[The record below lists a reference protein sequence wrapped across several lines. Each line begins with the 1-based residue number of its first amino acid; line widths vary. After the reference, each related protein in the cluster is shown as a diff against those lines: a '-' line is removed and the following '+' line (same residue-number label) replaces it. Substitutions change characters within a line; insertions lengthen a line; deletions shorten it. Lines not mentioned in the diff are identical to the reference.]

1 MTIGPPRNLGSYEDR
16 PFSGLSYDALQHYY
30 SDPEADPYL
39 RRRTGLASTPTANSR
54 LQDPRL
60 KCDRNLGWN
69 IDWAVAF
76 IVDHLNKKTD
86 AAESLRSI
94 RIKAAQLEKDG
105 LSTDIP
111 YCIFNKL
118 DEALFAGHLKNAV
131 YLESDSLGS
140 DVSGATYTQSWGP
153 VTDVKRISIILNQNV
168 LDFATARDIVAIL
181 IHHMIHAYFL
191 VACGPQ
197 KEDEIDHGR
206 LAHGFHFGKIVTAIK
221 KLSAAHGKELT
232 PLDFGHDLGE
242 YPYFSDGYYRP
253 RRRNQDEQE
262 DKDKWYCTHCYSNV
276 PPIPRSDI
284 DKYYD
289 KYIAPML
296 AQTSKSIRLATVH
309 IYNDRRHEIDSKPRA
324 RLPPANKTVEFIFK
338 DKAYLVETKFLD
350 NMLSIQRTFLRTSS
364 RFLKLDAKD
373 LSESTFHRFLEFIH
387 TGCYRPELPYSSSST
402 RTSAPVLKPSTYTAA
417 PILADIALIN
427 FATTLE
433 FDEVLSYAMK
443 RLHSY
448 PEMTE
453 DPIAVLK
460 LIYTNGE
467 PHKKLKDWVRAFLL
481 AAPDNGQ
488 TNLVKLE
495 SEMWPW
501 RRGFLDLL
509 EEYGGLENEVRKVWG
524 QVRAKGWCAGGSL
537 SGQGMLMGNGL
548 GYGTLPN
555 VLLGGV
561 GMGGFPFHQHQQQL
575 LLGGINTPSLPVL
588 AGLNA
593 PSLGSSLGTPN
604 LANLLNT
611 TSTNTDFSSAF
622 ELEQLKNI
630 QRQKIRELEREQE
643 KARNREREN
652 DRKREAGGQY
662 AVAAAIEALYGK
674 RAGGFVESDDE
685 RY

>member
-1 MTIGPPRNLGSYEDR
+1 MTFGPPRSLGSYEDR
-16 PFSGLSYDALQHYY
+16 PFSGLSYDTLQHYY
-30 SDPEADPYL
+30 SDSEADPYV
-39 RRRTGLASTPTANSR
+39 RRRTGLFQTAPTANSR

-76 IVDHLNKKTD
+76 IVDHLDKKTD

-105 LSTDIP
+105 FSTDIP

-118 DEALFAGHLKNAV
+118 DEVLFAGHLKNAV
-131 YLESDSLGS
+131 YLEIDSLGS

-153 VTDVKRISIILNQNV
+153 VTGVKRISIILNQDV
-168 LDFATARDIVAIL
+168 LDFATARDIVAVL

-191 VACGPQ
+191 VACGPH
-197 KEDEIDHGR
+197 KEDELDYGR
-206 LAHGFHFGKIVTAIK
+206 LAHGFHFGKIMTAIK

-262 DKDKWYCTHCYSNV
+262 AKDKWYCTHCYSDV
-276 PPIPRSDI
+276 PPIPRPDI

-296 AQTSKSIRLATVH
+296 AQTTKSSRIATAH
-309 IYNDRRHEIDSKPRA
+309 IYNDRRHEIESKPRA

-338 DKAYLVETKFLD
+338 DKACLVETKLLD
-350 NMLSIQRTFLRTSS
+350 NLLSIQRAFLLTSS

-402 RTSAPVLKPSTYTAA
+402 RISAPIMKPSTYAA
-417 PILADIALIN
+417 TPVLTDIALIN

-433 FDEVLSYAMK
+433 FDEVVSYAMK
-443 RLHSY
+443 RLHTY

-453 DPIAVLK
+453 DPVAVLK
-460 LIYTNGE
+460 LIYAKGE
-467 PHKKLKDWVRAFLL
+467 PHKKLKDWVHAFLL
-481 AAPDNGQ
+481 AAPENAPAQ
-488 TNLVKLE
+488 ANLVKLE

-501 RRGFLDLL
+501 RRAFLDLL
-509 EEYGGLENEVRKVWG
+509 EGCGGLENEVRKVWG
-524 QVRAKGWCAGGSL
+524 QVRAKGWVGGGVG
-537 SGQGMLMGNGL
+537 SGQGILVGNGL

-555 VLLGGV
+555 FLSLGGI
-561 GMGGFPFHQHQQQL
+561 GAGAFPFQQQQQL
-575 LLGGINTPSLPVL
+575 LLGGVNTPSLS
-588 AGLNA
+588 
-593 PSLGSSLGTPN
+593 SLDPSLGTPN

-611 TSTNTDFSSAF
+611 TNSDFSSAF

-630 QRQKIRELEREQE
+630 QRQNIRELGRGQD
-643 KARNREREN
+643 KMRSREREN
-652 DRKREAGGQY
+652 DRKREANEQY

-674 RAGGFVESDDE
+674 RGGGIVESDDE
-685 RY
+685 KY